1 MKQQAKEFSAND
13 IGAVMTKAVKH
24 VEGQAASIDTAVFGD
39 EHSRHRMPLPEEY
52 GSQRDLSDLP
62 MMFPQIARIF
72 QGVLGSYVRYKF
84 YPEVKESEASP
95 TFLTQLEAYAREIGA
110 TAIGYAKITPD
121 HIFKGFVVPYQNAV
135 VVISEMRKELFNTA
149 PSTESMVEVA
159 KAYADTT
166 QIANKLSSHLRRHG
180 FGAFSGVSIGGSVD
194 QTRLAE
200 RAGLGKIGYHG
211 SLISPEKGAVVR
223 LNVVYTNIENLP
235 YPSENEHDWVLDF
248 CRKCKKCIRSCPAQ
262 AIRQSPE
269 PDADGRISMVN
280 ANRCGPYMSANHG
293 CGVCIAVCPFSLAGY
308 EKIQNGFLKAQARHL
323 EQSET

>member
-13 IGAVMTKAVKH
+13 IGAVMTKVVKH

-62 MMFPQIARIF
+62 MMFPQIVRIF

-211 SLISPEKGAVVR
+211 SLISP
-223 LNVVYTNIENLP
+223 
-235 YPSENEHDWVLDF
+235 SENEHDWVLDF

-262 AIRQSPE
+262 AIRQGPE

-280 ANRCGPYMSANHG
+280 ANKCGPYMSANHG
-293 CGVCIAVCPFSLAGY
+293 CGICIAVCPFSLAGY

-323 EQSET
+323 E

>member
-1 MKQQAKEFSAND
+1 MRLCSPILYWQSEQTAKRNEAILIVSGCWTA
-13 IGAVMTKAVKH
+13 T
-24 VEGQAASIDTAVFGD
+24 ASKP
-39 EHSRHRMPLPEEY
+39 SRCLSLPFF
-52 GSQRDLSDLP
+52 LS
-62 MMFPQIARIF
+62 
-72 QGVLGSYVRYKF
+72 
-84 YPEVKESEASP
+84 
-95 TFLTQLEAYAREIGA
+95 QLEAYAREIGA

-211 SLISPEKGAVVR
+211 SLISPENGPVVR
-223 LNVVYTNIENLP
+223 LNFVYTNIQNLP
-235 YPSENEHDWVLDF
+235 YPSESVKRAPEVVQ
-248 CRKCKKCIRSCPAQ
+248 RKRSA
-262 AIRQSPE
+262 
-269 PDADGRISMVN
+269 
-280 ANRCGPYMSANHG
+280 
-293 CGVCIAVCPFSLAGY
+293 
-308 EKIQNGFLKAQARHL
+308 KARN
-323 EQSET
+323 